1 VDVTRPATPPDRDGG
16 QVAAGRTTPPA
27 ATADVVPAVPPPA
40 EARTDVDTERLG
52 RLLGDPGLAWFVDR
66 VRQRMVRGRPL
77 TGSVT
82 LSDPDESQRRTA
94 DRLLGRAPRSSGSL
108 SIRLATVDEILRR
121 SGVSSDGLAAAVVA
135 LTGPVV
141 LHAETRNR
149 EERAWEEAYAPLGIL
164 DGELARWTE
173 RIRSDGFVRRLART
187 PEAAGPLVEAAV
199 RALRALPASPP
210 TSRAT
215 FAARNLSGAHAL
227 DDGTPLAALV
237 LSGIR
242 CLTGFPDG
250 SGAQWRREAWASAGL
265 LKDDLSSTVLTLNL
279 RGTPFLDWMADAG
292 EPAVL
297 TLRSLTRS
305 APVASISTTGTV
317 HICENPAVLSA
328 AADTLGPACPPMVCL
343 QGQPSAAALTLLRDL
358 SMRGVRLLYHGDF
371 DWGGVRIAA
380 ALARSVPWRPW
391 RYTAAHYR
399 AAVTAAAEA
408 PNLTGPPAATPWDPA
423 LAVALAECSVRVEE
437 EMVLDDLLTD
447 LGRGSAEAHFASA
460 AGADPSS
467 TEPLASSA
475 LSPRE
480 S

>member
-1 VDVTRPATPPDRDGG
+1 MDVTPSATPHDRDGG
-16 QVAAGRTTPPA
+16 RTAAGRTTPPT
-27 ATADVVPAVPPPA
+27 ATVDAVPAVPPPS
-40 EARTDVDTERLG
+40 EALTDVDTERLG

-66 VRQRMVRGRPL
+66 VRQRLARGRPL

-82 LSDPDESQRRTA
+82 LSDPDEPQRRA
-94 DRLLGRAPRSSGSL
+94 AERLLGRAPRSSGSL
-108 SIRLATVDEILRR
+108 SIRLVTVDEILRR
-121 SGVSSDGLAAAVVA
+121 SGVSPDGLAAAVVA

-164 DGELARWTE
+164 DGELARWAE
-173 RIRSDGFVRRLART
+173 RIRGDGLVRRLART

-227 DDGTPLAALV
+227 DEGTPLATLV

-279 RGTPFLDWMADAG
+279 RGTPALDWMADTG

-297 TLRSLTRS
+297 TLRSLTGR
-305 APVASISTTGTV
+305 APVAPVPTTGTV
-317 HICENPAVLSA
+317 HVCENPAVLSA
-328 AADTLGPACPPMVCL
+328 AADTLGPQCPHMVCL

-358 SMRGVRLLYHGDF
+358 SIRGARLVYHGDF

-380 ALARSVPWRPW
+380 ALARCVPWRPW
-391 RYTAAHYR
+391 RYTAADYR
-399 AAVTAAAEA
+399 AAVTTVAEA
-408 PNLTGPPAATPWDPA
+408 PELTGPPAATPWDPA
-423 LAVALAECSVRVEE
+423 LAVALAECGVRVEE
-437 EMVLDDLLTD
+437 ETVLDDLLTD
-447 LGRGSAEAHFASA
+447 LGTGFR
-460 AGADPSS
+460 
-467 TEPLASSA
+467 
-475 LSPRE
+475 
-480 S
+480 

>member
-1 VDVTRPATPPDRDGG
+1 MDVNRSATPPDRDGG
-16 QVAAGRTTPPA
+16 RAAAGCTPPPD
-27 ATADVVPAVPPPA
+27 ATADTVPTGPPPG
-40 EARTDVDTERLG
+40 EARTDVDIERLG

-66 VRQRMVRGRPL
+66 VRQRMARGRPL

-82 LSDPDESQRRTA
+82 LSDPEESQRRAA

-108 SIRLATVDEILRR
+108 GIRLAGVDEILRR
-121 SGVSSDGLAAAVVA
+121 SGVSPDGLAVAVVA
-135 LTGPVV
+135 LTGPVI

-164 DGELARWTE
+164 DAQLARWAG
-173 RIRSDGFVRRLART
+173 RIRSDGLVRRLART

-227 DDGTPLAALV
+227 DEGTPLATLV

-242 CLTGFPDG
+242 CLTGYPDG

-265 LKDDLSSTVLTLNL
+265 LRDDLSSTVLTLNL
-279 RGTPFLDWMADAG
+279 RGTPPLDWMADAG

-297 TLRSLTRS
+297 TLRSLTRR
-305 APVASISTTGTV
+305 APVASVPMTGTV
-317 HICENPAVLSA
+317 YICENPAVLSA
-328 AADTLGPACPPMVCL
+328 AADTLGPACPSMVCL
-343 QGQPSAAALTLLRDL
+343 QGQPSAAALTLLCDL
-358 SMRGVRLLYHGDF
+358 SLQGARLLYHGDF

-391 RYTAAHYR
+391 RYTAADYR
-399 AAVTAAAEA
+399 AAVTAVADA
-408 PNLTGPPAATPWDPA
+408 PDLTGPPAATPWDPA
-423 LAVALAECSVRVEE
+423 LAVALAECGVRVEE
-437 EMVLDDLLTD
+437 ETVLDDLLRD
-447 LGRGSAEAHFASA
+447 LGPGS
-460 AGADPSS
+460 
-467 TEPLASSA
+467 
-475 LSPRE
+475 R
-480 S
+480 